1 MHLFLIPISSNAFLI
16 EEQNKFVVEGITSW
30 ILDGKHPSIKMRK
43 SSVPYHFFPPSLDN
57 ILDIIG
63 IGKGSAGADQGESDS
78 AINPSFFRALICFS
92 IHIEVTVTYEDADL
106 SQLEKVTLHKK
117 TKYASLSNVIVMAFG
132 HAGIYLPSVIEEIK
146 DLLPFSDRQA
156 FRIADD
162 GARIAMKE
170 SCRILRKR
178 FSQSQH
184 L

>member
-1 MHLFLIPISSNAFLI
+1 
-16 EEQNKFVVEGITSW
+16 
-30 ILDGKHPSIKMRK
+30 
-43 SSVPYHFFPPSLDN
+43 
-57 ILDIIG
+57 
-63 IGKGSAGADQGESDS
+63 
-78 AINPSFFRALICFS
+78 
-92 IHIEVTVTYEDADL
+92 IEVTVTYEDADL